1 MRDEAFAHTE
11 RVRFGDLDAM
21 QHLNNVEFLRY
32 FETAR
37 IEYLKSL
44 SFKLEPTERDRFGF
58 IFGDCRITYR
68 APAFYGDEVRTEVR
82 PVEIGRSSLKLG
94 FEMWVPPDDRLI
106 AEGYG
111 VLVGYSY
118 AEELTQ
124 PLPDW
129 LREALVADGAT
140 ERARQEPA

>member
-1 MRDEAFAHTE
+1 MDDAAFAHTE
-11 RVRFGDLDAM
+11 HVRFGDLDAM

-44 SFKLEPTERDRFGF
+44 SFKLEPTERERFGF

-82 PVEIGRSSLKLG
+82 PAEVGRSTVRLD
-94 FEMWVPPDDRLI
+94 FEMWVPDGDGRLI

-118 AEELTQ
+118 AEERSQ

-129 LREALVADGAT
+129 LREALVAAGAT
-140 ERARQEPA
+140 DRSRT